1 VAARMRESG
10 RAGFANR
17 VTKVAPALAF
27 GALFV
32 LAGYTFFDALYLTST
47 CFGDNGQIVCPTK
60 GPEWARP
67 YPASAAILGLLAGL
81 AGLAGLVVGRRIRA
95 VALLVGFLLV
105 SAGLIASK
113 VMSPG
118 VASTFV

>member
-67 YPASAAILGLLAGL
+67 YPASAVILGLL